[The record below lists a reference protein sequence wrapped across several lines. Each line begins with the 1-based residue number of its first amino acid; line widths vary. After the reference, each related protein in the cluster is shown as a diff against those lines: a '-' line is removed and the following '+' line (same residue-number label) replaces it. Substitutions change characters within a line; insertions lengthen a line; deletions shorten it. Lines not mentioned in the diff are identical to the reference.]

1 MSDFIMLSLFIILTL
16 SMMGLTKWSSSIVD
30 KESERS

>member
-1 MSDFIMLSLFIILTL
+1 MLDFIMLGLFIVLPL
-16 SMMGLTKWSSSIVD
+16 SMVGLTNWSSSIVD